1 MVGRKLLTS
10 LSPLLFAQPDT
21 KQALLGS
28 LAQRCKV
35 FVFFSH
41 TSQPLPAN
49 SPLSRPGASRWF
61 VGSLWKQESSEGS
74 VRLCCFPV
82 LTEKLCHCLLGCYKQ
97 DYMVSLE
104 SFYFSKTKI
113 FDYSWLKYLE
123 FFLTSQKSTTWVGG
137 GKHRL
142 LSQVSRYFLWCCTC
156 LKVHTLPGK
165 LPAKSLSSF
174 NCFQF

>member
-1 MVGRKLLTS
+1 MLFDTVTSPVSWHCIPSMVGRKLLTS

-113 FDYSWLKYLE
+113 FDYS
-123 FFLTSQKSTTWVGG
+123 
-137 GKHRL
+137 
-142 LSQVSRYFLWCCTC
+142 
-156 LKVHTLPGK
+156 
-165 LPAKSLSSF
+165 
-174 NCFQF
+174 